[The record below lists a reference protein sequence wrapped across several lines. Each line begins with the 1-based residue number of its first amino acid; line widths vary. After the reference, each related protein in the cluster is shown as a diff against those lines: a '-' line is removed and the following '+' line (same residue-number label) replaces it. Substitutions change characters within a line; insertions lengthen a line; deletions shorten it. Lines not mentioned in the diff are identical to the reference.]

1 MQFHTQS
8 WLLNSILFAVGVAIL
23 VKGSGWLVHG
33 AALVAVRRRWN
44 PTIVGLTLVSIGTS
58 LPELATNLTA
68 ISEGQGGVALG
79 NVVGSN
85 IANILLIHSCS
96 PRNASSRRTFSSIM
110 VAAAA

>member
-96 PRNASSRRTFSSIM
+96 PRNASSRRTFSSII
-110 VAAAA
+110 VAAA